1 MENKDASGMRVTERK
16 HGATFPARVTRV
28 ITTEVRLL
36 SLSLEVRLKV
46 YLDRIN

>member
-36 SLSLEVRLKV
+36 SLSLSRGPIESLLR
-46 YLDRIN
+46 